1 MAFLVVS
8 IVSLY
13 VLSVIR
19 SISNQVLPVNLPN
32 PSLIERFLK
41 NVINSYFLLY
51 VNIYSSRVIGQHE
64 LEVSTIF
71 GGQGY
76 CANTAGPSQPD
87 TESKFNPSGIEVDL
101 KKKNLQLYLKIFQ
114 VQRQSADPH
123 MFLKVP
129 RSDDEEP
136 QPQPQCFNVNAE
148 ILEKARKV
156 IAINLVTV
164 TLLMSFMPIN
174 IYNIMVYLSSS
185 KPSVQSSRILGAL
198 QLPFIIMY
206 PFLISKKLLKSIN
219 SN

>member
-87 TESKFNPSGIEVDL
+87 TESNSI
-101 KKKNLQLYLKIFQ
+101 LQEL
-114 VQRQSADPH
+114 R
-123 MFLKVP
+123 
-129 RSDDEEP
+129 
-136 QPQPQCFNVNAE
+136 
-148 ILEKARKV
+148 
-156 IAINLVTV
+156 
-164 TLLMSFMPIN
+164 
-174 IYNIMVYLSSS
+174 
-185 KPSVQSSRILGAL
+185 
-198 QLPFIIMY
+198 
-206 PFLISKKLLKSIN
+206 
-219 SN
+219 

>member
-1 MAFLVVS
+1 M
-8 IVSLY
+8 
-13 VLSVIR
+13 
-19 SISNQVLPVNLPN
+19 
-32 PSLIERFLK
+32 
-41 NVINSYFLLY
+41 
-51 VNIYSSRVIGQHE
+51 
-64 LEVSTIF
+64 
-71 GGQGY
+71 
-76 CANTAGPSQPD
+76 
-87 TESKFNPSGIEVDL
+87 
-101 KKKNLQLYLKIFQ
+101 QLYLKIFQ

-123 MFLKVP
+123 MFFKVP

-156 IAINLVTV
+156 IAINLATV

-185 KPSVQSSRILGAL
+185 KPSVQTSRILGAL